1 MENMNEMDNII
12 ILTDDEGKDIEFEL
26 LDVIEL
32 EEVKY
37 VVVLPTEE
45 TEDDEVVILRMN
57 EDESF
62 VGVEDSDVLAEV
74 FEIFKERN
82 GELFDFVD

>member
-12 ILTDDEGKDIEFEL
+12 ILTDGDGKDIEFEL

-82 GELFDFVD
+82 GDLFDFVD